1 MANRRFQN
9 FQAYDREVKR
19 LYCKATI
26 GASGAPTLVS
36 DNSLGIKSIA
46 RNSAGDY
53 TVTFGDSSTTDKY
66 NKLLWADGKLL
77 DAAGEDIRVQIQV
90 DSVSSDGQ
98 IQVLTL
104 TGASATDPSN
114 GSTLF
119 LVFDLKNS
127 SVTR

>member
-53 TVTFGDSSTTDKY
+53 TVTFGDSSVIDKY

-77 DAAGEDIRVQIQV
+77 DVAGEDIRVQIQV
-90 DSVSSDGQ
+90 DDVDAGT

-104 TGASATDPSN
+104 TAATPTDPSN

>member
-36 DNSLGIKSIA
+36 DNSLGIKSIG

-53 TVTFGDSSTTDKY
+53 TVTFGDSSITDNY

-90 DSVSSDGQ
+90 DAVTSGTV
-98 IQVLTL
+98 QVLTL

>member
-36 DNSLGIKSIA
+36 DNSLGIKSIG

-53 TVTFGDSSTTDKY
+53 TVTFGDSSITDKY

-90 DSVSSDGQ
+90 DAVTSGTV
-98 IQVLTL
+98 QVLTL
-104 TGASATDPSN
+104 TGATPTDPTN

>member
-46 RNSAGDY
+46 RNSDGDY
-53 TVTFGDSSTTDKY
+53 TVTFGDSSVIDKY
-66 NKLLWADGKLL
+66 YKLLWADGKLL
-77 DAAGEDIRVQIQV
+77 DVAGEDIRVQIKEDDV
-90 DSVSSDGQ
+90 AAGTIKVF
-98 IQVLTL
+98 TL
-104 TGASATDPSN
+104 TGATATDPSD

>member
-36 DNSLGIKSIA
+36 DNSLGIKSIG

-53 TVTFGDSSTTDKY
+53 TVTFGDSSITDKY

-90 DSVSSDGQ
+90 DAVTSGTV
-98 IQVLTL
+98 QVLTL

>member
-36 DNSLGIKSIA
+36 ENSLGIKSIG

-53 TVTFGDSSTTDKY
+53 TVTFGDSSVIDKY

-77 DAAGEDIRVQIQV
+77 DADAEDIRVQIQV
-90 DSVSSDGQ
+90 DDVDDGT
-98 IQVLTL
+98 IQVLTV
-104 TGASATDPSN
+104 TGATATDPSD

>member
-36 DNSLGIKSIA
+36 DNSLGIKSIG

-53 TVTFGDSSTTDKY
+53 TVTFGDSSVIDKY

-90 DSVSSDGQ
+90 DAVTSGTV
-98 IQVLTL
+98 QVLTL
-104 TGASATDPSN
+104 TGATPTDPTN

>member
-36 DNSLGIKSIA
+36 DNSLGIKSIG

-53 TVTFGDSSTTDKY
+53 TVTFGDSSITDNY

-90 DSVSSDGQ
+90 DAVASGTV
-98 IQVLTL
+98 QVLTL

>member
-36 DNSLGIKSIA
+36 DNSLGIKSIG
-46 RNSAGDY
+46 RNATGDY
-53 TVTFGDSSTTDKY
+53 TVTFGDSSITDNY

-90 DSVSSDGQ
+90 DAVTSGTV
-98 IQVLTL
+98 QVLTL